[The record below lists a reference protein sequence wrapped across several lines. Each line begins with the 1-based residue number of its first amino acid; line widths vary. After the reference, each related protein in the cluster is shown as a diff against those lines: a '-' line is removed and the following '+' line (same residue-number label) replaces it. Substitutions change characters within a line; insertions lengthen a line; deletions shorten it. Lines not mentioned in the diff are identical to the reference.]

1 MQRRLIHIKKI
12 SFIQIYIQAVFK
24 VLDQI
29 LLYLKKHKT
38 WFQLQYLIEENHE
51 FA

>member
-1 MQRRLIHIKKI
+1 MQGRLIHIKKI

-29 LLYLKKHKT
+29 LLYLKKRKT
-38 WFQLQYLIEENHE
+38 WFQLQYLIEKNHE
-51 FA
+51 SA